1 MTVMGAVQTGVLW
14 PWALLESVV
23 SSVEKTAELRL
34 SSLTDCLS
42 VGPGK
47 GTLLVALCTSLVLG
61 GTSLVLG
68 GTSLVLGGTS
78 LVLGGT
84 SLVLGG
90 SLLVLWGTL
99 LAFGGTSP
107 ACGATSPVF
116 EGASSVFG
124 GTSAVFGGI
133 SLGERGSDELV
144 VITENG
150 LAPLRSGTSGL
161 CGGASD
167 SLFKGD
173 TFFWFLL

>member
-78 LVLGGT
+78 LVLW
-84 SLVLGG
+84 G
-90 SLLVLWGTL
+90 SL
-99 LAFGGTSP
+99 LAFGGTLP

-124 GTSAVFGGI
+124 GTSVVFGGI

>member
-42 VGPGK
+42 TGPGK

-68 GTSLVLGGTS
+68 GSSLAFR
-78 LVLGGT
+78 
-84 SLVLGG
+84 
-90 SLLVLWGTL
+90 GTL
-99 LAFGGTSP
+99 P

-124 GTSAVFGGI
+124 GTS
-133 SLGERGSDELV
+133 V
-144 VITENG
+144 V
-150 LAPLRSGTSGL
+150 L
-161 CGGASD
+161 GASHWVRGAPM
-167 SLFKGD
+167 S
-173 TFFWFLL
+173 W

>member
-1 MTVMGAVQTGVLW
+1 MGAVQTGVLR

-42 VGPGK
+42 TGPGK

-61 GTSLVLG
+61 GTSLVLW
-68 GTSLVLGGTS
+68 
-78 LVLGGT
+78 
-84 SLVLGG
+84 G
-90 SLLVLWGTL
+90 SS
-99 LAFGGTSP
+99 LAFGGTLP
-107 ACGATSPVF
+107 GCGATSPVF

-124 GTSAVFGGI
+124 GTSVVFGGI